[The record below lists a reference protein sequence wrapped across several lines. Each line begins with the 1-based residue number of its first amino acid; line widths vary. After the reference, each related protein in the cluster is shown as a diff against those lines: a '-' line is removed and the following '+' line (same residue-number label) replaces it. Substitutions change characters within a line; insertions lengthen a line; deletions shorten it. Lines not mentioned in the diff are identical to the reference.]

1 MSGVLSRIMQSI
13 YEMGSGFMCSG
24 LLVGDNTDQRQAVTS
39 KIYLIRGQK
48 AMLDRDLAELY
59 DVATGNLNKAVKRN
73 LSRFPVDF
81 MFQLTAKEYKDLIFQ
96 NGTSSWGGTRKLP
109 LRFYGTRSC
118 DAVECSE

>member
-24 LLVGDNTDQRQAVTS
+24 LLVGDNTDQRQ
-39 KIYLIRGQK
+39 RGQK